1 MSDHSVAT
9 DERAQTQEEME
20 QHSVRKMNSFL
31 ELFGSDFVV
40 VVVVCFPALVLD
52 RITLYSFVVASE
64 DILPC
69 PENLTLKI

>member
-1 MSDHSVAT
+1 MAT
-9 DERAQTQEEME
+9 DERAQTQEEMG

-31 ELFGSDFVV
+31 ELFGSDIFVV
-40 VVVVCFPALVLD
+40 VFCFLALVLD

-69 PENLTLKI
+69 PKNLTHKI